1 MKALTSIPL
10 FIIIFT
16 LAGHSSADQW
26 VNGYSKSDGTYVQ
39 GHYRSSPDSY
49 RYNNRNSQSN
59 GGSQRDEY
67 SSGMGATNRSNPSW
81 GYRDNDND
89 GISNSFDSSPESKS
103 NCIGVYCD

>member
-49 RYNNRNSQSN
+49 RYNNRNSQKRTERFALLEAAMKKVLSPLDN
-59 GGSQRDEY
+59 HGSY
-67 SSGMGATNRSNPSW
+67 LPL
-81 GYRDNDND
+81 
-89 GISNSFDSSPESKS
+89 K
-103 NCIGVYCD
+103 